1 MTTAHFNLQSTV
13 QLLQRKWKQVLVFV
27 IIALVVAA
35 ITLMLVPKYYKSTAI
50 IVPANPALADK
61 AGLFNPNIQGLYSYF
76 GSGDDID
83 RTIGIASM
91 DTVYKQLVDEFKLVD
106 YYQINQSDTAKNRN
120 AIDRRKAVLEL
131 REDLTFQKTDIGQ
144 LKLFAS
150 TKDKQLSANLVNRLI
165 AITQQNEAGIWN
177 QRYRASL
184 QKLEQSIKQMEQEYT
199 SLTEAAKT
207 AKEAGAILINNKQHS
222 LLEQITTYQKSA
234 NEFKLAIENNA
245 PAFYVVE
252 PAVIAAK
259 SEKPNK
265 PELLLLTAL
274 CSFIFGLIG
283 VLVNNRE
290 PSL

>member
-13 QLLQRKWKQVLVFV
+13 QLLQRKWKQVVVFV
-27 IIALVVAA
+27 IVALVLAA

-61 AGLFNPNIQGLYSYF
+61 AGLFNSNIQGLYSYF

-83 RTIGIASM
+83 RTIGIATM
-91 DTVYKQLVDEFKLVD
+91 DTVYKQLVDEFKLVE
-106 YYQINQSDTAKNRN
+106 YYQINQADTAKDKT

-144 LKLFAS
+144 LKLFAW

-165 AITQQNEAGIWN
+165 AITQQNEAGIWK
-177 QRYRASL
+177 QRYQASL

-207 AKEAGAILINNKQHS
+207 AKEADAILINNKQHS
-222 LLEQITTYQKSA
+222 LLEQLTTYQKSA
-234 NEFKLAIENNA
+234 NEFKLAIENNT
-245 PAFYVVE
+245 PAFYVLE

-274 CSFIFGLIG
+274 CSFIFAMLW
-283 VLVNNRE
+283 VLVTNRE

>member
-120 AIDRRKAVLEL
+120 AIDRRKAVLKL

-165 AITQQNEAGIWN
+165 DITQQNEAGIWN

-207 AKEAGAILINNKQHS
+207 AKEADAILINNKQHS
-222 LLEQITTYQKSA
+222 LLEQLTTYQKSA
-234 NEFKLAIENNA
+234 NEFKLAIENNT
-245 PAFYVVE
+245 PAFYVLE

-274 CSFIFGLIG
+274 CSFIFAMIG

-290 PSL
+290 QSL